1 MTHYYVICQCRFLDK
16 AAIPM
21 RNPTEGDDDS
31 ETTKESNWRLC
42 TVTQVEEVKLLARV
56 MPVWFTTLIFMVTV
70 QQMSTVFLKQG
81 LTMDQSMGP
90 NFKIPP
96 ASLELTTILTAL
108 TLIPLYDLYFV
119 PLVRSF
125 TGNERGLSLLQR
137 IGTGLI
143 ITVLGTAIAACVEMK
158 RLKVIKVY
166 GLEES
171 TEPLPMSIFWLTPQ
185 YCVMGIAQVNST
197 NPVGQSFHSGD
208 ILFIRSC

>member
-1 MTHYYVICQCRFLDK
+1 
-16 AAIPM
+16 M
-21 RNPTEGDDDS
+21 RNSTEGDDDS
-31 ETTKESNWRLC
+31 ETTKESKWKLC

-70 QQMSTVFLKQG
+70 QQMSTVYLKQG

-108 TLIPLYDLYFV
+108 TLIPLYDLYLV
-119 PLVRSF
+119 PLARSF

-158 RLKVIKVY
+158 RLKVIKDY

-171 TEPLPMSIFWLTPQ
+171 TEPLPMSIFWLCPQ
-185 YCVMGIAQVNST
+185 YCVMGIAQVNSN
-197 NPVGQSFHSGD
+197 NPVGQSFHFGD
-208 ILFIRSC
+208 IVFIGSC